1 MISVV
6 LAVYLILLL
15 VVGLAILSWLYRL
28 HFFAELLVKENP
40 AVALS
45 LAGFVLGLTFG
56 FAGLFFGRISSEL
69 TVTLYYWGIEG
80 ALALVLLILT
90 VAITDRLLLPRFPIA
105 EEIRTDGNMG
115 VACVVAGVCVSA
127 GLVINGSLCGYS
139 DSVLTA
145 VRDIVLYWS
154 LAQVAIWI
162 TLRVIIAVR
171 PFDFLG
177 QLQED
182 DNLASGLSVG
192 FFVICLGVLA
202 RSAVIHSGQLDV
214 WPDLYGSLW
223 RWLSGLAV
231 LVALQTLLKL
241 LLRRRGASIV
251 DLELANSPAPVMFLG
266 VFQLALAVVIGLLL
280 QRPG

>member
-28 HFFAELLVKENP
+28 QFFAELLVKENL

-45 LAGFVLGLTFG
+45 LAGFVFGLTFG
-56 FAGLFFGRISSEL
+56 FAGLFFGRISQEL
-69 TVTLYYWGIEG
+69 TITLYHWGIEG
-80 ALALVLLILT
+80 ALALLLLLLT
-90 VAITDRLLLPRFPIA
+90 VAITDRLLLPRFPIG
-105 EEIRTDGNMG
+105 EEIKTDGNMG

-192 FFVICLGVLA
+192 F
-202 RSAVIHSGQLDV
+202 S
-214 WPDLYGSLW
+214 
-223 RWLSGLAV
+223 
-231 LVALQTLLKL
+231 
-241 LLRRRGASIV
+241 
-251 DLELANSPAPVMFLG
+251 
-266 VFQLALAVVIGLLL
+266 
-280 QRPG
+280 